1 MTTINNRQ
9 IKLKKPRPVFGAV
22 ARALIVVSIFTI
34 SSSMGAY
41 AAKLNLEI
49 IYLEKKTPRP
59 PTLSNLD
66 RIPDDEGLMGAR
78 LGIKDGNTT
87 GRFQNF
93 NLKLREL
100 IIPEGDDTIVRAKTD
115 LKIAPKIIIANM
127 PSSDLLGLAALP
139 ALKDTIIINAGS
151 MNTGLR
157 SKNCRAN
164 ILHTIP
170 SRAMLADAMM
180 QFLVKKRWTKIFLVE
195 GTKENDKAYAEAIR
209 KSANKFR
216 LKIVGDKKWI
226 FDADMRRNASA
237 EVPAFT
243 QGVDYDILLVA
254 DEARDF
260 GQYILYNTWEARPV
274 GGSHGLT
281 PVAWSR
287 AVEQWGAVQLQN
299 RFAKIANRSMG
310 NIDYAAWAGVRAVTE
325 ALIRTKSTDPKTLN
339 AYLRG
344 PELKLAIF
352 KGRSSSFR
360 PWNGQMRQSIPLVHS
375 GALVANAPFEGFL
388 HPTTELDTLG
398 LDKPES
404 KCK

>member
-1 MTTINNRQ
+1 MSASAT
-9 IKLKKPRPVFGAV
+9 
-22 ARALIVVSIFTI
+22 
-34 SSSMGAY
+34 Y
-41 AAKLNLEI
+41 AATLDLEI
-49 IYLEKKTPRP
+49 VYLEKKTPRP

-66 RIPDDEGLMGAR
+66 RIPDDAGVMGAR
-78 LGIKDGNTT
+78 LGAKDGNTT

-93 NLKLREL
+93 NIKLREI
-100 IIPEGDDTIVRAKTD
+100 IIPENEDVIERAKAEFKT
-115 LKIAPKIIIANM
+115 APKIIIANM
-127 PSSDLLGLAALP
+127 PRSDFSSLSSQP
-139 ALKDTIIINAGS
+139 ALKDTIIINAGT
-151 MNTGLR
+151 MNTALR
-157 SKNCRAN
+157 SKNCRTN
-164 ILHTIP
+164 VLHTIP